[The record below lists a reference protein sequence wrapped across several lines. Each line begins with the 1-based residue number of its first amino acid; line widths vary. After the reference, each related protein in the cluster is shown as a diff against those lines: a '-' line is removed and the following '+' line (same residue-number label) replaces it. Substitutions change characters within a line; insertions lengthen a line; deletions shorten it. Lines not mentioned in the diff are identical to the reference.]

1 MKIKKLRLQSFRSH
15 SDSTMDIGDS
25 NFCVVRGDNASG
37 KTSIQ
42 EGIQMAL
49 TLTAPGLP
57 PAGQGY
63 EKKIKY
69 KEPKAVITT
78 DVQGKNHLVQRKVV
92 LNTNTSGKSF
102 EDKCLDDESWVP
114 MPFANNLKNNKEA
127 ITVATYTDYFIG
139 TKDEEK
145 QKNLIAKLVLPP
157 KYDFPQDKV
166 DAVNEILGEGVIDF
180 AGDPFT
186 AITKGHKKLYDERTN
201 ANRRVTEFVVPD
213 ELPLEKGLDSASI
226 QAKLTASRDARQ
238 RILTEKD
245 AAVKKSSDHENE
257 RTRVQT
263 KLNGIETAIAEE
275 KAKLPNVEAAI
286 LPESK
291 HKELVK
297 VAAGKEVAD
306 KHAKDRVVVAVTIT
320 SLKSEVE
327 RLTGL
332 LDKFS
337 DAGAKC
343 PTCEQEVDMRVLE
356 ALQKSVQDE
365 LTEAQEKDT
374 TILRAMKAIGD
385 VDGAVA
391 AIAKHDAAKAELKA
405 INAVIE
411 EKEKQTKV
419 GREKLASFGEKVDA
433 GAQFE
438 QPLIDADNE
447 INAITLQLRPVIAAE
462 ERAKEIKSKTETL
475 EKLKASAAKIDALVK
490 WFDKDGI
497 KATLL
502 SENVAPF
509 GIKINEVLSAW
520 GYSASLSVEPW
531 FFNVTKPN
539 GDVVP
544 ISEISGAEEIEF
556 ACAFQCAVSRAAGL
570 GLVVVDEVDRLLAKL
585 RPALY
590 RKLYDM
596 VQNDILEQVILILA
610 DDSQKVPPLPNSAW
624 FWCEEGTIHRLG
636 QE

>member
-1 MKIKKLRLQSFRSH
+1 ME
-15 SDSTMDIGDS
+15 IGDS
-25 NFCVVRGDNASG
+25 NFCVIRGDNASG

-69 KEPKAVITT
+69 KETKAVITT

-102 EDKCLDDESWVP
+102 EDKCIDEEAWIP
-114 MPFANNLKNNKEA
+114 MPFANGLKNNKEA
-127 ITVATYTDYFIG
+127 LTVATYTDYFIG

-166 DAVNEILGEGVIDF
+166 DAVNEILGAGVIDF

-186 AITKGHKKLYDERTN
+186 AITKAHKKLYDERTN

-213 ELPLEKGLDSASI
+213 ELPLEKGVDSVSI

-238 RILTEKD
+238 RILNEKD
-245 AAVKKSSDHENE
+245 AAVKKASASENE

-263 KLNGIETAIAEE
+263 KLDGILNQITEE
-275 KAKLPNVEAAI
+275 KAKLPNVEAGI

-297 VAAGKEVAD
+297 IAAGKEAAD
-306 KHAKDRVVVAVTIT
+306 KHAKERAIVAATIAGLNSEIDRI
-320 SLKSEVE
+320 K
-327 RLTGL
+327 GL
-332 LDKFS
+332 LEKFA

-356 ALQKSVQDE
+356 TLLRVAQEE

-374 TILRAMKAIGD
+374 TILRAMKTIGD
-385 VDGAVA
+385 VDGALA
-391 AIAKHDAAKAELKA
+391 AIAKHDKAKEDQRA
-405 INAVIE
+405 INQVIT
-411 EKEKQTKV
+411 EKENMARV
-419 GREKLASFGEKVDA
+419 GKEKLASMGEKVDA
-433 GAQFE
+433 AAEFE

-462 ERAKEIKSKTETL
+462 ERAKEIKAKTETL

-509 GIKINEVLSAW
+509 EIKINEVLSAW

-539 GDVVP
+539 DDVVP

-596 VQNDILEQVILILA
+596 VQNGILEQVILILA
-610 DDSQKVPPLPNSAW
+610 DDSQKVPPLPNSSW
-624 FWCEEGTIHRLG
+624 FWCEEGTIHRLE
-636 QE
+636 QD